1 MLHKYDSAC
10 LSGYSRK
17 KMQSAVVKKTLHS
30 DVHWRPLKKIAINS
44 NAPHWVHAQKNPL
57 HCCSGFFIFKTS
69 TGLRQRGVRLERVE
83 QTDTG
88 LAVAA
93 IRSHR
98 SQSGLTVSVCSRVS
112 NECVVNR
119 TERSLPFT
127 LVRLLRA

>member
-1 MLHKYDSAC
+1 MRPIGCTH
-10 LSGYSRK
+10 
-17 KMQSAVVKKTLHS
+17 KKT
-30 DVHWRPLKKIAINS
+30 RCIA
-44 NAPHWVHAQKNPL
+44 AA
-57 HCCSGFFIFKTS
+57 GFLYSKLQLACAS
-69 TGLRQRGVRLERVE
+69 VRLERVE